1 MPRLLPK
8 VKKMLVCPYCH
19 KMLTKTEGACLC
31 VPCDE
36 TFSQNQFGYFTFLKQ
51 VPNFNDYPPYEEYAA
66 RQDKSGKRQFDQ
78 YLAAF
83 FDQQPFQTV
92 LDVGCGMGVGVLEL
106 RKRSCEAYGVDLPLV
121 SRFWAQRGYPQ
132 DAFFCADAAALPF
145 PDDYFDIVYSMGV
158 IEHIGTISGHC
169 SLSDDYQVL
178 RRNYAAELLRVAK
191 PEGRILISCPNKS
204 FPLDFQHG
212 ALDDHMPRNTIN
224 LTRQYLFNKT
234 KANLHQTWGK
244 YHLLSYR
251 EIGKL
256 FNRPVEAL
264 PIKDFLGFSTIS
276 GKLARSLAKSYFNHL
291 PGFLRKTWINP
302 YVVALVRK

>member
-1 MPRLLPK
+1 MSRPSPR
-8 VKKMLVCPYCH
+8 VRKMLVCPYCH
-19 KMLTKTEGACLC
+19 KMLTKTGDAYLC
-31 VPCDE
+31 GLCDE
-36 TFSQNQFGYFTFLKQ
+36 TFSQNQFGYVTFLKQ
-51 VPNFNDYPPYEEYAA
+51 VPSFNDYQPYEEYAA
-66 RQDKSGKRQFDQ
+66 RQDKAGRRQFYQ

-92 LDVGCGMGVGVLEL
+92 VDVGCGMGVGVLEL

-121 SRFWAQRGYPQ
+121 SRFWAQRGYSQ
-132 DAFFCADAAALPF
+132 EAFLCADAAALPF

-158 IEHIGTISGHC
+158 IEHIGTISGHF
-169 SLSDDYQVL
+169 SLRDDYQVL
-178 RRNYAAELLRVAK
+178 RRNYADELLRVAK
-191 PEGRILISCPNKS
+191 PNGRILISCPNKS

-212 ALDDHMPRNTIN
+212 ALDDYMPRNIIN
-224 LTRQYLFNKT
+224 LIRDYLYDKT
-234 KANLHQTWGK
+234 KANIHQTWGK

-264 PIKDFLGFSTIS
+264 PVKDFLGFSTIS
-276 GKLARSLAKSYFNHL
+276 GKLARSLAKSYFSHL